1 MNKIT
6 KVMLISFLINFFLS
20 IFKVITGL
28 FSNSKAL
35 IADGVH
41 SFSDLSTD
49 IMAILGSMLSRKPA
63 DSKHPFGHGKFEYLT
78 SILIGIVIIC
88 LGLLLITNSFHKT
101 KEVTSTIVI
110 IVSIFTISLKF
121 LLSRFILKKGKEYH
135 SSILIA
141 SGKESSTDVICSFI
155 VLISAILMHF
165 KKEFSY
171 FIYADRIASIIVG
184 IFIIKTGILI
194 LKENISTL
202 LGEQETDFEYIE
214 TIKKIIL
221 ENDTVKG
228 IDELVLLKFGAYYKL
243 IAEVKMDSCISIKES
258 HNVLE
263 EIEQK
268 LSLFDEK
275 IRYQTIHVN
284 PYEI

>member
-1 MNKIT
+1 MNKII

-110 IVSIFTISLKF
+110 IVSIFTISLKSATHHRWNSC
-121 LLSRFILKKGKEYH
+121 LLY
-135 SSILIA
+135 
-141 SGKESSTDVICSFI
+141 ICT
-155 VLISAILMHF
+155 HP
-165 KKEFSY
+165 
-171 FIYADRIASIIVG
+171 
-184 IFIIKTGILI
+184 
-194 LKENISTL
+194 L
-202 LGEQETDFEYIE
+202 LPGAHCR
-214 TIKKIIL
+214 
-221 ENDTVKG
+221 
-228 IDELVLLKFGAYYKL
+228 LLRCLA
-243 IAEVKMDSCISIKES
+243 
-258 HNVLE
+258 H
-263 EIEQK
+263 
-268 LSLFDEK
+268 
-275 IRYQTIHVN
+275 R
-284 PYEI
+284 